1 MHSPKRTKII
11 VASIVVVLCVVAG
24 AGAFAYN
31 NAIQQQ
37 LAAEQAI
44 DNAAQATWTD
54 YQSQIENA
62 KKDNTDNAQANTTQ
76 ASQTTEDTNPA
87 LEKHTQLIKRLEA
100 VNALSITLDKSK
112 LKDHSG
118 KLVGDVD
125 AAIEQATSNIKAEIA
140 DYYKQE
146 LSANTVTDEEKE
158 NRDVVAKKNAALD
171 QLKKTI
177 ESDKSYGIL
186 SDEEY
191 NSTEKNISDLTEQYT
206 NTIKALDDK
215 KAEEEKQASQ
225 QPEQAKAQGNAR
237 GGQAVSS
244 ARGGNGGGQKAYR
257 GGGSNKFRN
266 PHIKPAYTQADKNAG
281 YSDWVW
287 AYGGW
292 MRSKAEPYEKAY
304 QSILAYNKNITPE
317 KAAERARD
325 CCLETSQRK
334 YPEKYIP
341 HPEQSL

>member
-44 DNAAQATWTD
+44 DNAAQATWAD

-62 KKDNTDNAQANTTQ
+62 KKGNTDKAQANTTQ

-158 NRDVVAKKNAALD
+158 NRDVVAKKNTALD

-225 QPEQAKAQGNAR
+225 QPEQAKAQGNTH
-237 GGQAVSS
+237 GGQAVNS

-257 GGGSNKFRN
+257 GGGSRRSGGNGSYE
-266 PHIKPAYTQADKNAG
+266 PKPPYTQADKDAG
-281 YSDWVW
+281 WCQW
-287 AYGGW
+287 FKAYGGW
-292 MRSKAEPYEKAY
+292 SNYRKKPYAEQYKEYAEMGLKNAKE
-304 QSILAYNKNITPE
+304 LAK
-317 KAAERARD
+317 RD
-325 CCLETSQRK
+325 CIETALK
-334 YPEKYIP
+334 E
-341 HPEQSL
+341 HPDWYKVDGE

>member
-1 MHSPKRTKII
+1 MDTKKKITI
-11 VASIVVVLCVVAG
+11 GVVSVALLAAIGTGGVYG
-24 AGAFAYN
+24 Y

-44 DNAAQATWTD
+44 DNAAQATWAD

-62 KKDNTDNAQANTTQ
+62 KKGNTDNAQANTTQ

-125 AAIEQATSNIKAEIA
+125 GAIEQATSNIKAEIA

-206 NTIKALDDK
+206 NIVKTLDDK

-225 QPEQAKAQGNAR
+225 QPEQAKA
-237 GGQAVSS
+237 
-244 ARGGNGGGQKAYR
+244 
-257 GGGSNKFRN
+257 
-266 PHIKPAYTQADKNAG
+266 
-281 YSDWVW
+281 
-287 AYGGW
+287 
-292 MRSKAEPYEKAY
+292 
-304 QSILAYNKNITPE
+304 
-317 KAAERARD
+317 
-325 CCLETSQRK
+325 
-334 YPEKYIP
+334 
-341 HPEQSL
+341 

>member
-44 DNAAQATWTD
+44 DNAAQATWAD

-62 KKDNTDNAQANTTQ
+62 KKGNTDNAQANTTQ
-76 ASQTTEDTNPA
+76 ASRTTEDTNPA

-100 VNALSITLDKSK
+100 VSALSITLDKSK

-125 AAIEQATSNIKAEIA
+125 AAITQASSNIKAEIA

-206 NTIKALDDK
+206 NIVKTLDDK

-225 QPEQAKAQGNAR
+225 QPEQAKAQSNAR
-237 GGQAVSS
+237 GGQAVNS

-257 GGGSNKFRN
+257 GGGSYSGRQEHDRN
-266 PHIKPAYTQADKNAG
+266 HKPPYTAADRDAG
-281 YSDWVW
+281 WTDWHW
-287 AYGGW
+287 SYGGW
-292 MRSKAEPYEKAY
+292 MKSKPKTYKD
-304 QSILAYNKNITPE
+304 LYNQNISMGISPE
-317 KAAERARD
+317 KAAKYAKRD
-325 CCLETSQRK
+325 CRETLMK
-334 YPEKYIP
+334 EHPEKFQI
-341 HPEQSL
+341 HD

>member
-1 MHSPKRTKII
+1 MDTKKKITI
-11 VASIVVVLCVVAG
+11 GVVSVALLAAIGTGGVYG
-24 AGAFAYN
+24 YN
-31 NAIQQQ
+31 AVQQQ

-44 DNAAQATWTD
+44 DNAAQATWAD

-62 KKDNTDNAQANTTQ
+62 KKGNTDTTQ

-112 LKDHSG
+112 LKDHNG
-118 KLVGDVD
+118 KLIGDVD

-177 ESDKSYGIL
+177 ESDKSYDIL

-191 NSTEKNISDLTEQYT
+191 NSTEKNISDLTEQYNNIVKT
-206 NTIKALDDK
+206 LDDK
-215 KAEEEKQASQ
+215 KAEEEKQAAQ
-225 QPEQAKAQGNAR
+225 QPEQAKAQGNSR
-237 GGQAVSS
+237 GGQAVNS
-244 ARGGNGGGQKAYR
+244 ARGGNGSGQKAYR
-257 GGGSNKFRN
+257 GGGSRGGGQDGY
-266 PHIKPAYTQADKNAG
+266 PQKPSYTKADKAAG
-281 YSDWVW
+281 WGRW
-287 AYGGW
+287 TKAYGGW
-292 MRSKAEPYEKAY
+292 GRIKYETYDVMYERYIKQGY
-304 QSILAYNKNITPE
+304 TPE
-317 KAAERARD
+317 ESAKLAKTY
-325 CCLETSQRK
+325 CLETVLK
-334 YPEKYIP
+334 K
-341 HPEQSL
+341 HPEEFRTDGE

>member
-31 NAIQQQ
+31 NAVQQQ

-44 DNAAQATWTD
+44 DNAAQATWAD

-62 KKDNTDNAQANTTQ
+62 KKGNTDNAQANTTQ

-225 QPEQAKAQGNAR
+225 QPEQAKAQGNTR

-244 ARGGNGGGQKAYR
+244 ARGGNSGGQKAYR
-257 GGGSNKFRN
+257 GGGRN
-266 PHIKPAYTQADKNAG
+266 
-281 YSDWVW
+281 YSDRNHKPPYTAADRDAGW
-287 AYGGW
+287 ADWYWNYGGW
-292 MRSKAEPYEKAY
+292 MRVKFKTYKELYN
-304 QSILAYNKNITPE
+304 QSISMGISPE
-317 KAAERARD
+317 KAAKYAKRD
-325 CCLETSQRK
+325 CRETQMK
-334 YPEKYIP
+334 EHPEKYQI
-341 HPEQSL
+341 HD

>member
-44 DNAAQATWTD
+44 DNAAQATWAD

-62 KKDNTDNAQANTTQ
+62 KKGNTDNAQANTTQ

-225 QPEQAKAQGNAR
+225 QPEQAKAQGNNR

-257 GGGSNKFRN
+257 GGGRN
-266 PHIKPAYTQADKNAG
+266 YSDRNHKPPYTQADRDAG
-281 YSDWVW
+281 WADWHW
-287 AYGGW
+287 SYGGW
-292 MRSKAEPYEKAY
+292 MRAKPKTYKELYDLYIGMGDS
-304 QSILAYNKNITPE
+304 PE
-317 KAAERARD
+317 KAAKYAKQGCR
-325 CCLETSQRK
+325 ETEMK
-334 YPEKYIP
+334 E
-341 HPEQSL
+341 HPERFQIHD

>member
-1 MHSPKRTKII
+1 MDTKKKITI
-11 VASIVVVLCVVAG
+11 GVVSVALLAAIGTGGVYG
-24 AGAFAYN
+24 Y

-62 KKDNTDNAQANTTQ
+62 KKGNTDNAQANTTQ
-76 ASQTTEDTNPA
+76 ASKTTEDTNPA

-158 NRDVVAKKNAALD
+158 NRDVVAKKNTALD
-171 QLKKTI
+171 QLKKII

-191 NSTEKNISDLTEQYT
+191 NATEKNISDLTEQYT

-225 QPEQAKAQGNAR
+225 QPEQAKAQGNNR

-257 GGGSNKFRN
+257 GGGSRRGSGQEYDRN
-266 PHIKPAYTQADKNAG
+266 HKPPYTQADKDAG
-281 YSDWVW
+281 YTDWRW
-287 AYGGW
+287 SYGGW
-292 MRSKAEPYEKAY
+292 MQSKSPTYDEYIKDL
-304 QSILAYNKNITPE
+304 SK
-317 KAAERARD
+317 
-325 CCLETSQRK
+325 K
-334 YPEKYIP
+334 YPKEEAEQYAKKWCRETKMKE
-341 HPEQSL
+341 HPEWYRVHD

>member
-24 AGAFAYN
+24 TGAFAYN

-44 DNAAQATWTD
+44 DNAAQATWAD

-62 KKDNTDNAQANTTQ
+62 KKDNADNAQA
-76 ASQTTEDTNPA
+76 SKTTEDTNPA

-191 NSTEKNISDLTEQYT
+191 NATEKNISDLTEQYNNIVKT
-206 NTIKALDDK
+206 LDDK

-225 QPEQAKAQGNAR
+225 QPEQAKAQGNNR

-257 GGGSNKFRN
+257 GGGRRGGVIYSDRN
-266 PHIKPAYTQADKNAG
+266 HKPPYTQADKDAG
-281 YSDWVW
+281 WADWVW

-292 MRSKAEPYEKAY
+292 MRTKAPTYDELYKTQINRWHY
-304 QSILAYNKNITPE
+304 SPE
-317 KAAERARD
+317 KAARIAREG
-325 CCLETSQRK
+325 CRETQMK
-334 YPEKYIP
+334 EHPEKYQI
-341 HPEQSL
+341 HD

>member
-44 DNAAQATWTD
+44 DNAAQATWAD

-62 KKDNTDNAQANTTQ
+62 KKGNTDKAQANTTQ
-76 ASQTTEDTNPA
+76 ASKTTEDTNPA

-171 QLKKTI
+171 QLKKII

-244 ARGGNGGGQKAYR
+244 ARGGNSGGQKAYR
-257 GGGSNKFRN
+257 GGGNRRGGGQDGYD
-266 PHIKPAYTQADKNAG
+266 PKPPYTKADRAAG
-281 YSDWVW
+281 WTQW
-287 AYGGW
+287 FKAYGGW
-292 MRSKAEPYEKAY
+292 SQTKVDTYDVMYKRYIKDGYSP
-304 QSILAYNKNITPE
+304 
-317 KAAERARD
+317 ERAASWAKAQ
-325 CCLETSQRK
+325 CLETMMK
-334 YPEKYIP
+334 K
-341 HPEQSL
+341 HPDLFKADDE

>member
-44 DNAAQATWTD
+44 DNAAQATWAD

-62 KKDNTDNAQANTTQ
+62 KKDNADNAQA
-76 ASQTTEDTNPA
+76 SKTTEDTNPA

-112 LKDHSG
+112 LKDHNG

-125 AAIEQATSNIKAEIA
+125 GAIEQATSNIKAEIA

-158 NRDVVAKKNAALD
+158 NRDVVAKKNTALD

-257 GGGSNKFRN
+257 GGGSRYDGIG
-266 PHIKPAYTQADKNAG
+266 PKPAYTQADKDA
-281 YSDWVW
+281 
-287 AYGGW
+287 GW
-292 MRSKAEPYEKAY
+292 MQWKKKINGWDRVGVRTYKEYYDQMIGKGFSKKEADEYAKAVG
-304 QSILAYNKNITPE
+304 
-317 KAAERARD
+317 R
-325 CCLETSQRK
+325 ETLQK
-334 YPEKYIP
+334 K
-341 HPEQSL
+341 HPEWFEVDK

>member
-1 MHSPKRTKII
+1 MDTKKKITI
-11 VASIVVVLCVVAG
+11 GVVSVALLAAIGTGGVYG
-24 AGAFAYN
+24 YN
-31 NAIQQQ
+31 AVQQQ

-44 DNAAQATWTD
+44 DNAAQATWAD

-62 KKDNTDNAQANTTQ
+62 KKGNTDNAQANTTQ

-158 NRDVVAKKNAALD
+158 NRDVVAKKNTALD
-171 QLKKTI
+171 QLKKII

-191 NSTEKNISDLTEQYT
+191 NATEKNISDLTEQYT

-225 QPEQAKAQGNAR
+225 QPEQAKAQGNNR

-257 GGGSNKFRN
+257 GGGSRRSGGNGSYE
-266 PHIKPAYTQADKNAG
+266 PKPPYTQADKDAG
-281 YSDWVW
+281 WCQW
-287 AYGGW
+287 FKAYGGW
-292 MRSKAEPYEKAY
+292 SNYRKKPYAEQYKEYAEMGLKNAKE
-304 QSILAYNKNITPE
+304 LAK
-317 KAAERARD
+317 RD
-325 CCLETSQRK
+325 CIETALK
-334 YPEKYIP
+334 E
-341 HPEQSL
+341 HPDWYKVDGE